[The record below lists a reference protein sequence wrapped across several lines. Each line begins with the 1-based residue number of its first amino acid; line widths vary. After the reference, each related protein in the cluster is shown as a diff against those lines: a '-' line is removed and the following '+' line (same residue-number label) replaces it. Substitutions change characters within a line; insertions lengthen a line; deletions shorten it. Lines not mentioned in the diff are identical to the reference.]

1 MSTVE
6 GIKQAIGQLSAPE
19 QERLLEW
26 LYAREL
32 KPAHAVMEGIAAS
45 ETDVA
50 ASRVFTQAEAKLRL
64 AFSNYREGR
73 LSTRQCA
80 ELAGLSRD
88 RFMDELARHRIEA
101 PYTVADL
108 DADLASLDRLERP

>member
-1 MSTVE
+1 MNVE
-6 GIKQAIGQLSAPE
+6 VPDAPAAAAGLTPE
-19 QERLLEW
+19 G
-26 LYAREL
+26 AR
-32 KPAHAVMEGIAAS
+32 
-45 ETDVA
+45 
-50 ASRVFTQAEAKLRL
+50 LRL
-64 AFSNYREGR
+64 AFSLYREGR

-108 DADLASLDRLERP
+108 DADLATLDRLERP